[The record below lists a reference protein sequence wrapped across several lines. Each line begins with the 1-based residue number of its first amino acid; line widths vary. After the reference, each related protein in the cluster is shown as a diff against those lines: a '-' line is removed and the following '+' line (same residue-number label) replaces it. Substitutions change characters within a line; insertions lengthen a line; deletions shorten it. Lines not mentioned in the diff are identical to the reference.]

1 MGSTHKTPNFFRSK
15 PLFGLDIGKGSLKA
29 IQLTIDG
36 EAQPKLVG
44 YGTASFD
51 EAAIQDGVIVKPEL
65 IAEAAKALFGKKLIG
80 DITSRRAALT
90 IPSYRTFARSMQLP
104 SLKPHELTEAVRLEA
119 EQYIPLSL
127 DQLYLDYTVL
137 SQSKDG
143 TEILAVAVPRA
154 IVDSYVDLAAIMGVE
169 PVLVEST
176 MNAVGRLF
184 ARDKQSDVPSVIIDF
199 GSISADI
206 SIYDHGIVTT
216 GTVDGGGQSFNN
228 AIEKVLGVSSAEANI
243 IKTKYGLGRSRRQS
257 EIQSAL
263 QPILEKITVEIKRL
277 VRYHT
282 EHYGEGRPLQQV
294 VMLGGGANVPGLS
307 DYFTDSLRMA
317 VRSVDPWQNIDARG
331 LQIPSL
337 NDRPMYAS
345 VIGLGLVPPAGVFK

>member
-29 IQLTIDG
+29 IQLSLEGT
-36 EAQPKLVG
+36 ASPRLVG

-51 EAAIQDGVIVKPEL
+51 EAAVNEGVIVKPEL
-65 IAEAAKALFGKKLIG
+65 IAEAAKTLFSKNLIG

-104 SLKPHELTEAVRLEA
+104 ALNPRELAEAVRLEA

-127 DQLYLDYTVL
+127 DQLYLDYSVL
-137 SQSKDG
+137 SQSKEQ
-143 TEILAVAVPRA
+143 TEILAVAVPRN
-154 IVDSYVDLAAIMGVE
+154 IVDSYMELAAIMGVE
-169 PVLVEST
+169 PVMVEST
-176 MNAVGRLF
+176 MNAIGRLF

-263 QPILEKITVEIKRL
+263 QPILEKITKEIKRL

-282 EHYGEGRPLQQV
+282 EHYDDNRPLQQV

-307 DYFTDSLRMA
+307 DYFTNSLRMA
-317 VRSVDPWQNIDARG
+317 VRSVDPWQSIDAHG
-331 LQIPSL
+331 MQIPSL

-345 VIGLGLVPPAGVFK
+345 VIGLGLVPPKEVFK

>member
-1 MGSTHKTPNFFRSK
+1 MGSTHKTPNFFRAK

-29 IQLTIDG
+29 IQLSLEGT
-36 EAQPKLVG
+36 ASPHLVG

-51 EAAIQDGVIVKPEL
+51 EAAVNEGVIVKPEL
-65 IAEAAKALFGKKLIG
+65 IAEAAKTLFSKNLIG

-104 SLKPHELTEAVRLEA
+104 ALNSHELAEAVRLEA

-127 DQLYLDYTVL
+127 DQLYLDYSVL
-137 SQSKDG
+137 SQSKEG
-143 TEILAVAVPRA
+143 TEILAVAVPRN
-154 IVDSYVDLAAIMGVE
+154 IVDSYMELAAIMGVE

-176 MNAVGRLF
+176 MNAIGRLF

-263 QPILEKITVEIKRL
+263 EPILEKITKEIKRL

-282 EHYGEGRPLQQV
+282 EHYDDNRPLQQV

-307 DYFTDSLRMA
+307 DYFTNSLRMA
-317 VRSVDPWQNIDARG
+317 VRSVDPWQSIDAHG
-331 LQIPSL
+331 MQIPSL

-345 VIGLGLVPPAGVFK
+345 VIGLGLVPPTEVFK

>member
-1 MGSTHKTPNFFRSK
+1 MGSTHKTPNFFRAK

-29 IQLTIDG
+29 IQLSLEGT
-36 EAQPKLVG
+36 ASPHLVG

-51 EAAIQDGVIVKPEL
+51 EAAVNEGVIVKPEL
-65 IAEAAKALFGKKLIG
+65 IAEAAKTLFSKNLIG

-104 SLKPHELTEAVRLEA
+104 ALNSHELAEAVRLEA

-127 DQLYLDYTVL
+127 DQLYLDYSVL
-137 SQSKDG
+137 SQSKEG
-143 TEILAVAVPRA
+143 TEILAVAVPRN
-154 IVDSYVDLAAIMGVE
+154 IVDSYMELAAIMGVE

-176 MNAVGRLF
+176 MNAIGRLF

-263 QPILEKITVEIKRL
+263 EPIL
-277 VRYHT
+277 
-282 EHYGEGRPLQQV
+282 
-294 VMLGGGANVPGLS
+294 
-307 DYFTDSLRMA
+307 
-317 VRSVDPWQNIDARG
+317 
-331 LQIPSL
+331 
-337 NDRPMYAS
+337 
-345 VIGLGLVPPAGVFK
+345 